1 MQELKQR
8 ILAAHNFR
16 HACKE
21 FDKDKKISKEDFD
34 FILEVGRLSPSS
46 LGFEPWKFVVV
57 QDMSFREEIRKVS
70 WGAQG
75 QLPTASHFLL
85 VLSRTEKDLRYDSEY
100 IEDFMRAIQK
110 LPSDVAEGKR
120 SRYKDFQEN
129 DFKMLESSRAL
140 NDWASKQT
148 YIAMANMMTAAAEIG
163 IDSCPIEGFN
173 KEKLEE
179 VLNNKGVLEDGRFTI
194 SYMLAFGYRKV
205 EPRAKTRQS
214 MEQIVTWI

>member
-8 ILAAHNFR
+8 ILEAHNFR

-100 IEDFMRAIQK
+100 IEDFMREIQK
-110 LPSDVAEGKR
+110 LPSEVAEGKR
-120 SRYKDFQEN
+120 NRYKDFQEN

-179 VLNNKGVLEDGRFTI
+179 VLNSRGVLEDGSFTI

-205 EPRAKTRQS
+205 EPRAKTRQA